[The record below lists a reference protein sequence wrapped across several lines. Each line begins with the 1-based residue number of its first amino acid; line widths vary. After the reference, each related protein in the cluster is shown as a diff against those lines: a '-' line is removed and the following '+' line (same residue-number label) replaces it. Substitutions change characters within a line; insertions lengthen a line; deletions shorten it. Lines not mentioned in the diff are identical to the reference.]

1 MKILNILEDNINER
15 HIDTVVQILKDG
27 GVIIYPTDTVYA
39 LGCDALNNSAIEKV
53 CAIKAMKSAK
63 SNLTIICNQISQIT
77 EYAKFGN
84 REFKVLKQYLPG
96 PFTFIFQALSKL
108 PKAFKGRRTVGVRIP
123 DNAVA
128 CKIVEALGRPILSTS
143 VEAEDIDYMCE
154 PELIA
159 ELYKS
164 SVDIVIDSG
173 RGGSIASTI
182 VDCTSGDFEVVR
194 EGKGHFNI

>member
-15 HIDTVVQILKDG
+15 HIDTVVQTLKDG

-128 CKIVEALGRPILSTS
+128 CKIVEALGRPIFSTS

-154 PELIA
+154 PELMA
-159 ELYKS
+159 EVYKS
-164 SVDIVIDSG
+164 SVEIVIDSG